1 MNREVF
7 SKKAETPYHPGVL
20 YDSESQP
27 RSILPLCKKLTMLER
42 TPKKTD

>member
-20 YDSESQP
+20 RDTEDQLRTGP
-27 RSILPLCKKLTMLER
+27 PLTKKLTML
-42 TPKKTD
+42 